1 MWRNWIARWTSNPK
15 VTGSS
20 PVIGRNM
27 GDCQGKPEVNKEAV
41 NATLVNQAA
50 SVEIQI
56 IRMQIGT
63 LTQALK
69 ELSKAE
75 RLNLI
80 TPDEHNMARTQL
92 IQSFAN
98 NGN

>member
-1 MWRNWIARWTSNPK
+1 
-15 VTGSS
+15 
-20 PVIGRNM
+20 M
-27 GDCQGKPEVNKEAV
+27 GNCQGKQQENKETV